1 MFSSEFASP
10 VEYSQSPVALKAI
23 SPRSLP
29 KQKFTDEDDQKLRL
43 IVQQLG
49 TKSWTDIAA
58 AMGDRNP
65 RQCKERWEN
74 YLDPT
79 INKGP
84 WTKAEDD
91 LLIEKQLQLGSKWVT
106 IARFFNRRTDAQV
119 KNRWQLLDRKMK
131 KQARKQKAQN
141 QATIQNNVNKVNK
154 QQPPVAP
161 RPVVQAI
168 HEVPEFEFFEDYD
181 SSSYDAFE
189 SMDMSSNPLDDFLLD
204 FPLI

>member
-1 MFSSEFASP
+1 MFSSESASP
-10 VEYSQSPVALKAI
+10 VEYSLGAAPFKAV

-43 IVQQLG
+43 IVQQFG

-58 AMGDRNP
+58 AMGNRNP

-131 KQARKQKAQN
+131 KQSRKQKAQN
-141 QATIQNNVNKVNK
+141 QPAAHNKT
-154 QQPPVAP
+154 QRVAP
-161 RPVVQAI
+161 QQAPVVPQAAVQAVY
-168 HEVPEFEFFEDYD
+168 EVPEFEYFEDYESTAYD
-181 SSSYDAFE
+181 SFDA
-189 SMDMSSNPLDDFLLD
+189 MDLSNPLDDFLMD
-204 FPLI
+204 FPLM